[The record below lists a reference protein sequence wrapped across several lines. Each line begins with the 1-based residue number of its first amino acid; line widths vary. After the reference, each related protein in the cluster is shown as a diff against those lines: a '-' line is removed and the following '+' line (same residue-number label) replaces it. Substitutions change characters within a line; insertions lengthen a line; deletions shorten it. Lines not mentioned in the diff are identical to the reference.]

1 MIRIRLTLTHTT
13 VKKFD
18 YVYFAIYHY
27 NSRQSYFHDSLS
39 VRLKS
44 MYLLSF
50 SVGGWILCLQ
60 TLFLRLVKNAWF
72 TSQQGAMIFSLSM
85 YTCVTAFFY
94 WLLIMQGVDQK
105 IFNKY
110 ESKWNNNTNQ
120 KRDLAIAFSIAAIP
134 YLILVL
140 IKVFFPRP

>member
-1 MIRIRLTLTHTT
+1 
-13 VKKFD
+13 
-18 YVYFAIYHY
+18 
-27 NSRQSYFHDSLS
+27 
-39 VRLKS
+39 

-110 ESKWNNNTNQ
+110 ESKWNNNTN
-120 KRDLAIAFSIAAIP
+120 KNRDLAIAFSIATIP

-140 IKVFFPRP
+140 VKIFFPRG